1 MKSRFLMCLSTTTV
15 FVALATPLWLVAQ
28 AGVKAGP
35 HYKFVEIGTL
45 GGPNSAFTGQAYV
58 LSNSGVAVGTADTST
73 PDPNYPNYNPLLG
86 KNPFIQH
93 AFRWENGRM
102 MDMHSFPGTNST
114 YTNSLNASGAA
125 IGLSE
130 NGSIDPVTGWPEA
143 TAAMWVPGLKTP
155 KNLGTLPGGYESFA
169 ILINDSGVVAGVSE
183 NGVADPY
190 SFFGFP
196 TQTRTFVWKG
206 EKGMIDIG
214 TLGGPDAAPYSST
227 INQSGQ
233 VAGLSYTN
241 GTPNSVSTP
250 CGTNI
255 PKEDPFFWDGTKMW
269 DIGTLGGTCG
279 FAIALNNVGQV
290 VGQSDLK
297 GDGFSNYHPFFW
309 EVVNGKGKLTDIG
322 TFGGPWGIAGWIN
335 DAGEVVGL
343 AETRSSQLRAFLWKK
358 GEKKR
363 ELGILKGDA
372 CDAAWG
378 INSRTQIIGDTSV
391 NCQFTPQ
398 RPFLWENGSL
408 YDLSTLFP
416 AGHFNTAEAVFIND
430 SGEIAGTGVLQNG
443 NLRAFLLI
451 PCKAGTK
458 GCKGLVAGTAAHPA
472 TITQDRTAVTQ
483 GSRSPSEG
491 MTAVRDRLGRGFPY
505 GGLGTHQEEK

>member
-1 MKSRFLMCLSTTTV
+1 MKSRFLMCFTAITL
-15 FVALATPLWLVAQ
+15 FALLAVPLGLAAQ
-28 AGVKAGP
+28 AGAKARP
-35 HYKFVEIGTL
+35 HYKFVELGTL

-58 LSNSGVAVGTADTST
+58 LNNSGVAVGTADTST

-86 KNPFIQH
+86 QNPFIQH
-93 AFRWENGRM
+93 GFRWEKGHM
-102 MDMHSFPGTNST
+102 KDMGALPGTNST
-114 YTNSLNASGAA
+114 FTNSLNASASAVGM
-125 IGLSE
+125 SE
-130 NGSIDPVTGWPEA
+130 DGNIDPVTGWPEVM
-143 TAAMWVPGLKTP
+143 AALWEPGRKTP

-196 TQTRTFVWKG
+196 TQTRAFVWTSG
-206 EKGMIDIG
+206 KGMKDIG

-227 INQSGQ
+227 LNQAGQ
-233 VAGLSYTN
+233 LAGSSYMN
-241 GTPNSVSTP
+241 GTPNSVTTP

-255 PKEDPFFWDGTKMW
+255 PTEDPFFWDGTKMT

-279 FAIALNNVGQV
+279 FAIALNNKAQV

-297 GDGFSNYHPFFW
+297 GDGSSNYHPFFW
-309 EVVNGKGKLTDIG
+309 ELVNGTGELTDIG

-343 AETRSSQLRAFLWKK
+343 AETKSNQIRAFLWKK

-372 CDAAWG
+372 CNAAWG
-378 INSRTQIIGDTSV
+378 INSKTQIIGDTSI

-398 RPFLWENGSL
+398 RPFLWENGST
-408 YDLSTLFP
+408 YDLSALFP
-416 AGHFNTAEAVFIND
+416 AGRYKTAEAVFIND
-430 SGEIAGTGVLQNG
+430 SGEIAGDGILQNG
-443 NLRAFLLI
+443 NSRAFLLM
-451 PCKAGTK
+451 PCKAGTR
-458 GCKGLVAGTAAHPA
+458 GCKGLIAGAAAHPP
-472 TITQDRTAVTQ
+472 TITQDRTAATQ

-491 MTAVRDRLGRGFPY
+491 MTAVRGKFGDRRN
-505 GGLGTHQEEK
+505 